1 MKKKIWDLYAPV
13 YELAMRSDRKI
24 YQYMYDRIPE
34 VIRDKAVLEIGTG
47 PGLIAKHVA
56 FAAKS
61 MTATDYSEGM
71 IREAE
76 KGVYPSCLKFE
87 VADGMALPYPD
98 CSFDAVIIANALH
111 IMPDPERALR
121 EIDRVLRA
129 DGILIAPNFV
139 EHRGG
144 AVSRLWSGILKI
156 AGIKFEHQWTGE
168 EYLQWLEENGWEVT
182 FEKALDARIAMMY
195 TECRRKEGAGDNAGD
210 ITEEPEHG
218 LKEDGKMKPDYKN
231 WMPKG
236 MIASFAAGS
245 AVSLGAALRLYLL
258 SGHCP
263 ETKVKRL
270 PAAFAGGIGVIFSAL
285 TAWGIFM
292 YRAFDYNGKRR
303 MAKQIIDGTADQISL
318 PEGGRCLDVGCGSG
332 ALAIAVAKRNPQ
344 AEVTGI
350 DRWGMEYASFSK
362 KLCEQNAAAE
372 GVENVRFQKGNAV
385 QLDFPDESFDAVVS
399 NYVYHNIPVRDR
411 QELLE
416 ETLRTLKKGGS
427 FAIHDIFS
435 ASKYG
440 DMQAFVK
447 KLQDMG
453 YEEVKLTDT
462 TKGKFM
468 SARVA
473 FCLGLSGSALL
484 TGKK

>member
-111 IMPDPERALR
+111 IMPDPEKALR

-156 AGIKFEHQWTGE
+156 AGIKW
-168 EYLQWLEENGWEVT
+168 
-182 FEKALDARIAMMY
+182 
-195 TECRRKEGAGDNAGD
+195 
-210 ITEEPEHG
+210 
-218 LKEDGKMKPDYKN
+218 
-231 WMPKG
+231 
-236 MIASFAAGS
+236 
-245 AVSLGAALRLYLL
+245 
-258 SGHCP
+258 
-263 ETKVKRL
+263 
-270 PAAFAGGIGVIFSAL
+270 
-285 TAWGIFM
+285 
-292 YRAFDYNGKRR
+292 
-303 MAKQIIDGTADQISL
+303 
-318 PEGGRCLDVGCGSG
+318 
-332 ALAIAVAKRNPQ
+332 
-344 AEVTGI
+344 
-350 DRWGMEYASFSK
+350 
-362 KLCEQNAAAE
+362 
-372 GVENVRFQKGNAV
+372 
-385 QLDFPDESFDAVVS
+385 
-399 NYVYHNIPVRDR
+399 
-411 QELLE
+411 
-416 ETLRTLKKGGS
+416 
-427 FAIHDIFS
+427 
-435 ASKYG
+435 
-440 DMQAFVK
+440 
-447 KLQDMG
+447 
-453 YEEVKLTDT
+453 
-462 TKGKFM
+462 
-468 SARVA
+468 
-473 FCLGLSGSALL
+473 
-484 TGKK
+484 